1 MGRER
6 RGGSKEENQEDRE
19 EMEERRMETQRN
31 TETVGEREGSKGYRS
46 RDTEVGHQRG
56 IRGREEGRQRIKC
69 APPLLLGLH
78 NMGHLLCGS
87 EEKASGGWGP

>member
-31 TETVGEREGSKGYRS
+31 TETVGERE
-46 RDTEVGHQRG
+46 RG
-56 IRGREEGRQRIKC
+56 Q
-69 APPLLLGLH
+69 
-78 NMGHLLCGS
+78 
-87 EEKASGGWGP
+87 